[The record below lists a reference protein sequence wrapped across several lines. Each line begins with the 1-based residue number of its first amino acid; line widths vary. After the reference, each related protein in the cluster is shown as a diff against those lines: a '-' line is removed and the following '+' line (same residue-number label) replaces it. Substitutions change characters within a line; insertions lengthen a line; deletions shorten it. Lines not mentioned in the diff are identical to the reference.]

1 MPLPLPPPIPTRSHL
16 RVRLRGLAL
25 GLLLLPALPT
35 FAAQPLGCL
44 IEAMRST
51 DVGSPVIGVVQN
63 VAVERGDVVH
73 KGQVL
78 AVLRASVERATLN
91 VAASRAESIAEV
103 QAAQAG
109 AKFSRERL
117 IRAEDL
123 LRQQFISQQALD
135 QARAESVQADQ
146 KLALVREQ
154 RLLSGQER
162 EVAAAQLSQRVIRS
176 PFDGVIAERF
186 VSAGERVDDKPIVRV
201 AKVDPL
207 RVQLVVP
214 VAMYAEVQ
222 LGGLATVLPELPG
235 AAAVQAR
242 VSMVDKVVDP
252 ASNTFRV
259 HLELPN
265 PNGALPA
272 GLRCKAQFGT
282 SIAAAGVAAAK
293 AP

>member
-1 MPLPLPPPIPTRSHL
+1 
-16 RVRLRGLAL
+16 V
-25 GLLLLPALPT
+25 
-35 FAAQPLGCL
+35 AAQPLGCL
-44 IEAMRST
+44 IEALRST

-154 RLLSGQER
+154 RVLSGQER
-162 EVAAAQLSQRVIRS
+162 EVAAAQLSQRVIRA

-235 AAAVQAR
+235 AAAMQAR

-282 SIAAAGVAAAK
+282 AAVAPVTAAGVAAAR

>member
-1 MPLPLPPPIPTRSHL
+1 M
-16 RVRLRGLAL
+16 LAL
-25 GLLLLPALPT
+25 AMLWLLAGPA

-44 IEAMRST
+44 IEALRST

-63 VAVERGDVVH
+63 VAVERGDVVR

-91 VAASRAESIAEV
+91 VAASRAESSAEV
-103 QAAQAG
+103 LAAQAG

-117 IRAEDL
+117 TRAEDL

-154 RLLSGQER
+154 RVLSKQER

-214 VAMYAEVQ
+214 VAMYAEVL

-235 AAAVQAR
+235 AAPVQAR

-272 GLRCKAQFGT
+272 GLRCRAQLGAPGVAATPVAPLT
-282 SIAAAGVAAAK
+282 SAGVAAAK